1 MRALAHL
8 LLVNALLGELVRG
21 RHFLPLAIGIEHV
34 GRRPPVVLG
43 IATGGRV
50 GSIGLWSAEAAIERD
65 RCVEACRWREARGRS
80 LSCCACPA
88 AAHAQLL
95 RVSRLHQYHGDRLHH
110 SHGRHWRH
118 EKAHNGGAHE
128 HAEGVESAST
138 HACLPTEVWGVNRQ
152 QWANLLALP
161 AWKEGGQLGC
171 YGCHFRLLR

>member
-88 AAHAQLL
+88 AARFEA
-95 RVSRLHQYHGDRLHH
+95 
-110 SHGRHWRH
+110 
-118 EKAHNGGAHE
+118 A
-128 HAEGVESAST
+128 
-138 HACLPTEVWGVNRQ
+138 PIPWGQAPPQPRE
-152 QWANLLALP
+152 ALEARAGP
-161 AWKEGGQLGC
+161 
-171 YGCHFRLLR
+171 